1 MDNARSRLENLLS
14 YKDEDLRPWLGGRH
28 IPNHYKRI
36 TVSAQEHQRL
46 AVIGAKEL
54 FTAYEIIPYYTQAVI
69 TGALLCGDYDRLTIV
84 TPFQYGKSF
93 TMGHAALL
101 MARKGTNVYVGG
113 NTSDIASIIMT
124 NTYAAVRHASPEMK
138 SELTGDW
145 MKRVDKMGAALSRD
159 NIVFSHGGSVSAV
172 TLGGTYEDLAHN
184 KAVGHGGAYILDEAA
199 LIPDAVYRETLR
211 AEFNRT
217 DGKRSVMAA
226 ISNPHCSGWFYNDL
240 VKERPDDRHLIIW
253 MDALT
258 AVQEDR
264 WTAEHILASEA
275 SKHQDDIERYLLCEL
290 PGSGHGMYPEPKVE
304 EKTGYIHFFGVDAAY
319 KGKDKIMVC
328 DAVLSD
334 TLHINE
340 IAELEKTDWI
350 DGVTSEQICDDIARV
365 YHRYESAMVC
375 VDVGFGVWLTEGLA
389 HRGVN
394 VKGINFGSGATPE
407 RIRARHYAA
416 TNAYNMRAEMHIDV
430 QDLMDGGKLTFSHQ
444 AYEKVKETIP
454 HITSERMA
462 NGKIRVRPKL
472 EIKHAI
478 GHSPDAW
485 DAVVLAVHAWVI
497 YQGNASEFITE

>member
-1 MDNARSRLENLLS
+1 MLS
-14 YKDEDLRPWLGGRH
+14 
-28 IPNHYKRI
+28 
-36 TVSAQEHQRL
+36 
-46 AVIGAKEL
+46 
-54 FTAYEIIPYYTQAVI
+54 
-69 TGALLCGDYDRLTIV
+69 GDYDKITAV

-101 MARKGTNVYVGG
+101 MARKGENVYVGG

-124 NTYAAVRHASPEMK
+124 NTYAAVRNASQELK
-138 SELTGDW
+138 SELVGDAL
-145 MKRVDKMGAALSRD
+145 KKVDRVGASLSRD
-159 NIVFSHGGSVSAV
+159 NIAFSRGGSVQAV
-172 TLGGTYEDLAHN
+172 TLGGTFEDVFHN
-184 KAVGHGGAYILDEAA
+184 KAIGRGGDYILDEAA

-211 AEFNRT
+211 SEFNRT
-217 DGKRSVMAA
+217 DGKKSVTVA
-226 ISNPHCSGWFYNDL
+226 ISNPHNPGWFYNDL
-240 VKERPDDRHLIIW
+240 IDEHMSDRSLVIW

-258 AVQEDR
+258 AVQEGR
-264 WTAEHILASEA
+264 WSKSHILNSEA
-275 SKHQDDIERYLLCEL
+275 AKHTGDIEKYLLCEL
-290 PGSGHGMYPEPKVE
+290 ESSGSGMYPEAIVKE
-304 EKTGYIHFFGVDAAY
+304 SSGSIHFFGVDAAY
-319 KGKDKIMVC
+319 KGKDKIMIC
-328 DAVLSD
+328 DAVLGE

-340 IAELEKTDWI
+340 IAALEKTDWI
-350 DGVTSEQICDDIARV
+350 DGVTSNQICDDIARV

-407 RIRARHYAA
+407 RVRARHYAA

-430 QDLMDGGKLTFSHQ
+430 QDLMDSGKLTFSPQ
-444 AYEKVKETIP
+444 AYSKVKETIP

-485 DAVVLAVHAWVI
+485 DSVVLAVHAWVI

>member
-1 MDNARSRLENLLS
+1 MSAKDENLS
-14 YKDEDLRPWLGGRH
+14 KWLGGRH

-36 TVSAQEHQRL
+36 TIPREEQIRL
-46 AVIGAKEL
+46 ALLGAEKL
-54 FTAYEIIPYYTQAVI
+54 FVSYEVVPYFTQAVI
-69 TGALLCGDYDRLTIV
+69 TGALLSGDYDRLTVV
-84 TPFQYGKSF
+84 TPWQYGKSF

-101 MARKGTNVYVGG
+101 MARQGTNVYVGG
-113 NTSDIASIIMT
+113 NTSEIASIIMT
-124 NTYAAVRHASPEMK
+124 QTYAAVRNASPEMK
-138 SELTGDW
+138 AELTGDW

-172 TLGGTYEDLAHN
+172 TLGGTYEDVAHN
-184 KAVGHGGAYILDEAA
+184 KAVGRGGAYILDEAA
-199 LIPDAVYRETLR
+199 LIPDTVYRETLR

-217 DGKRSVMAA
+217 DGKKSVMAA
-226 ISNPHCSGWFYNDL
+226 ISNPHCTGWFYNDL
-240 VKERPDDRHLIIW
+240 VLDNPEPRHLIVW

-264 WTAEHILASEA
+264 WTKEHILSSDAA
-275 SKHQDDIERYLLCEL
+275 KHTEDIERYLLCEL
-290 PGSGHGMYPEPKVE
+290 PGTGHGMYPEPKVIDYQP
-304 EKTGYIHFFGVDAAY
+304 KKGDIHFFGVDAAY
-319 KGKDKIMVC
+319 KGKDKIEIC
-328 DAVLSD
+328 DAVLGD

-340 IAELEKTDWI
+340 IAELEKVDWI
-350 DGVTSEQICDDIARV
+350 DGVTSNQICDDIARV
-365 YHRYESAMVC
+365 YHRYESAMTC

-407 RIRARHYAA
+407 RVRARHYAA
-416 TNAYNMRAEMHIDV
+416 TNAYNMRAELHIDI
-430 QDLMDGGKLTFSHQ
+430 QDLMDGGKLTFSPQ
-444 AYEKVKETIP
+444 AYEQVKETIP

-485 DAVVLAVHAWVI
+485 DSVILAVHAWVI
-497 YQGNASEFITE
+497 YQGNASEFIT

>member
-1 MDNARSRLENLLS
+1 MATE
-14 YKDEDLRPWLGGRH
+14 DETLKPWIKGRH
-28 IPNHYKRI
+28 VPNHYKRI
-36 TVSAQEHQRL
+36 TIGKAEQYRL
-46 AVIGAKEL
+46 AKIGGAEL
-54 FTAYEIIPYYTQAVI
+54 YGAYGVAPFFTQAMI
-69 TGALLCGDYDRLTIV
+69 TGALLSGDYDRLTIV

-101 MARKGTNVYVGG
+101 MARTGVNVFVGG

-159 NIVFSHGGSVSAV
+159 NIVFSHGGSVQAV
-172 TLGGTYEDLAHN
+172 TLGGTYEDLGHN
-184 KAVGHGGAYILDEAA
+184 KAIGHGGAYILDEAA
-199 LIPDAVYRETLR
+199 LIPDSVYRETLR

-217 DGKRSVMAA
+217 DGKKSVMAA
-226 ISNPHCSGWFYNDL
+226 ISNPHCTGWFYNDL
-240 VKERPDDRHLIIW
+240 VTERPDERHLIIW

-258 AVQEDR
+258 AVQEGR
-264 WTAEHILASEA
+264 WTAEHILTSEA
-275 SKHQDDIERYLLCEL
+275 AKHQDDIERYLLCEL
-290 PGSGHGMYPEPKVE
+290 PGSGHGMYPEPKVTE
-304 EKTGYIHFFGVDAAY
+304 EEGTIHFFGVDAAY
-319 KGKDKIMVC
+319 KGKDKICIC
-328 DAVLSD
+328 DAVLGE

-340 IAELEKTDWI
+340 IAELEKTEWI
-350 DGVTSEQICDDIARV
+350 DGVTSNQICDDIARV

-407 RIRARHYAA
+407 RLRAKHYAA

-430 QDLMDGGKLTFSHQ
+430 QDLMDSGKLTFSPQ

-485 DAVVLAVHAWVI
+485 DSVILAVHAWVI

>member
-1 MDNARSRLENLLS
+1 MASNARQRLESLL
-14 YKDEDLRPWLGGRH
+14 DWGGDLKPWVGGKW
-28 IPNHYKRI
+28 IPSHYKRI
-36 TVSAQEHQRL
+36 TIDEEERFRL
-46 AVIGAKEL
+46 ANLGGEAL
-54 FTAYEIIPYYTQAVI
+54 FGTYGIIPYFTQAVI
-69 TGALLCGDYDRLTIV
+69 VGALIGGDYDKLTIV
-84 TPFQYGKSF
+84 TPWQYGKSF

-101 MARKGTNVYVGG
+101 MARQGMNVFVGG

-124 NTYAAVRHASPEMK
+124 NTYAAVREASD
-138 SELTGDW
+138 ELKKELVGDALR
-145 MKRVDKMGAALSRD
+145 KVDKLGASLSRD
-159 NIVFSHGGSVSAV
+159 NIAFSHGGSVQAV
-172 TLGGTYEDLAHN
+172 TLGGTYEDVFHN
-184 KAVGHGGAYILDEAA
+184 KAIGRGGAYILDEAA
-199 LIPDAVYRETLR
+199 LITDQVYRETLR

-217 DGKRSVMAA
+217 DGKKSVMAA

-240 VKERPDDRHLIIW
+240 IDENPSERSLIIW

-258 AVQEDR
+258 AVQEGR
-264 WTAEHILASEA
+264 WTKEHILNSEA
-275 SKHQDDIERYLLCEL
+275 AKHTGDIEKYLLCEL
-290 PGSGHGMYPEPKVE
+290 ETSGSGMYPNPKVTE
-304 EKTGYIHFFGVDAAY
+304 EDGAIHFFGVDAAY
-319 KGKDKIMVC
+319 KGKDKICIC
-328 DAVLSD
+328 DAVLGE

-340 IAELEKTDWI
+340 IAELEKTEWI
-350 DGVTSEQICDDIARV
+350 DGVTSNQICDDIARV

-407 RIRARHYAA
+407 RLRAKHYAA

-430 QDLMDGGKLTFSHQ
+430 QDLMDSGKLTFSPQ

-485 DAVVLAVHAWVI
+485 DSVILAVHAWVI